1 MPNRIFLIHG
11 YVEDPTIFD
20 KIVPLLPAANYVRIN
35 LSDEFGRWKPTGP
48 VNVRLLAQYL
58 TDHYKITADD
68 LVIGHS
74 MGGWTA
80 IHIKQVSGAKA
91 IQLASW
97 TDQKKIRFPTDNL
110 TILKFLLNTGITQSQ
125 TLNNFL
131 KKKYPFDGSRELYN
145 HLIDNSMH
153 MSRAYIWQQLQTL
166 FATVPPLTVQPDLR
180 VHARPDSVVS
190 PPDEAFAEVPGDHFS
205 LVFHPELVAEPIRK
219 LLRGDL
225 NAEEQRVTQR

>member
-1 MPNRIFLIHG
+1 MPNRVFLIHG

-20 KIVPLLPAANYVRIN
+20 KVVPLLPPANYVRIN
-35 LSDEFGRWKPTGP
+35 LADEFSRWKPSGP
-48 VNVRLLAQYL
+48 VNVRLLAQYM

-80 IHIKQVSGAKA
+80 IHVKQVSGAKA

-110 TILKFLLNTGITQSQ
+110 MVLKFMLNTGITQSRM
-125 TLNNFL
+125 LNNFL
-131 KKKYPFDGSRELYN
+131 MKRYPFDESRALYN
-145 HLIDNSMH
+145 QLVEGAMRMPRS
-153 MSRAYIWQQLQTL
+153 YIWQQLQTL

-180 VHARPDSVVS
+180 IHARRDNIVA
-190 PPDEAFAEVPGDHFS
+190 PPDEAFTEVPGDHFS
-205 LVFHPELVAEPIRK
+205 LVFHPGLVAEPIQK
-219 LLRGDL
+219 LLKSF
-225 NAEEQRVTQR
+225 